1 MITYSADLSFSG
13 IRYQMVHKGHLGPAS
28 CTYIFLWMQIWKLS
42 LFCVHLNRWF
52 KITPRMERLQGLWCS
67 NTIGQ
72 RSLEQSPKTRS
83 LFIFTYK
90 YLFIEKTIKAQ
101 TNLSQMWLSHWSL
114 GLWVGDDD
122 SDPRQ
127 DLLKERDAD
136 RAKTKNSFFEKVNK
150 R

>member
-1 MITYSADLSFSG
+1 MITYSADLSRC
-13 IRYQMVHKGHLGPAS
+13 IDAQTRLVKGAWTKVRKPEA
-28 CTYIFLWMQIWKLS
+28 
-42 LFCVHLNRWF
+42 
-52 KITPRMERLQGLWCS
+52 
-67 NTIGQ
+67 
-72 RSLEQSPKTRS
+72 